1 MIVGHVN
8 ELAEVPMQGAGIQG
22 AIKKVLVS
30 PKEGWEGWTM
40 RLFTLEPGGFT
51 PRHTHDWPHINYI
64 ASGEGTLY
72 LDSQDYALKEGA
84 YAYVPGG
91 ALHQFRN
98 DSGKEFSFLCIVPE
112 EGDK

>member
-8 ELAEVPMQGAGIQG
+8 ELAGIPMQGAGIQG
-22 AIKKVLVS
+22 ATKKVLVS

-64 ASGEGTLY
+64 VSGEGTLH
-72 LDSQDYALKEGA
+72 LDGQDYVLKEGA

-91 ALHQFRN
+91 ALHQFQN